1 MIRFLSALI
10 AALCVQSALAHEEP
24 VPLVRVTGQAVVMA
38 QPDQAQIDL
47 GVVTEA
53 KSAASAASQNAQ
65 RLDQVLAELKRALG
79 PKATIKTLSYSL
91 SPNHR
96 YPKEG
101 GKPEITGYT
110 AANVVQVTLEN
121 LNDSGKAIDV
131 ATQAGANAV
140 HRLRYRL
147 KDERAAQS
155 QALRDA
161 AANAQAK
168 AETLAD
174 SLSLKITKVLSVA
187 ESQAPVVIPLR
198 EELALSKTRGSATP
212 IEPGTIEVRTEVV
225 LEVAVAPK

>member
-10 AALCVQSALAHEEP
+10 VALCVQSALAHEEP

-53 KSAASAASQNAQ
+53 KSAASAASQNAK
-65 RLDQVLAELKRALG
+65 RLDQVLAELKIALG
-79 PKATIKTLSYSL
+79 PKATTKTLSYSL
-91 SPNHR
+91 SPNYR
-96 YPKEG
+96 YPKQG

-110 AANVVQVTLEN
+110 AANIVQVTLEN

-140 HRLRYRL
+140 HRLQYRL

-161 AANAQAK
+161 AANARAK
-168 AETLAD
+168 AETFAD
-174 SLSLKITKVLSVA
+174 SLSLQITKVLSVA

-198 EELALSKTRGSATP
+198 KELALSETRGSATP
-212 IEPGTIEVRTEVV
+212 IESGTIEVRTEVV